1 MPIYINGHK
10 TYPRDR
16 QTAIHALAHAKYC
29 CEIDEEH
36 PTFIRKNSDKN
47 YTEPHHLLPMS
58 CSDQFDVSLDVE
70 ENIVSL
76 CSNCHNEIHYGKNAD
91 VLIKKIYLER
101 KADLERVGIYISLE
115 KLLEAYGF

>member
-1 MPIYINGHK
+1 MSNDVVEFEYEKQMPIWRNGHK

-16 QTAIHALAHAKYC
+16 QTAIRALAHAKYC

-47 YTEPHHLLPMS
+47 YTEPHHLIPMP
-58 CSDQFDVSLDVE
+58 CSDQFDVSLDIE

-76 CSNCHNEIHYGKNAD
+76 CSNYHNEIHYGKI
-91 VLIKKIYLER
+91 LMFL
-101 KADLERVGIYISLE
+101 
-115 KLLEAYGF
+115 